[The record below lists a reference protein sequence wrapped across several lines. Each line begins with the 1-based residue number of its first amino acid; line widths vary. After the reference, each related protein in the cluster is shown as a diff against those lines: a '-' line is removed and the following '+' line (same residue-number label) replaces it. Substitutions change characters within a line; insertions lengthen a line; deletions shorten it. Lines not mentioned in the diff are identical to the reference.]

1 MEDYAAVNQ
10 IYKLFFSSDPPARTC
25 YGSSSLQTRVSLH
38 LIFSTEAAEIN
49 TLHVESISSWA
60 PAMIGPY
67 SQARKLRNTI
77 WLAGMIGL
85 NPATM
90 TLISDNF
97 EDQVEQIITNLK
109 AILEIHFKTE
119 LKNYENTVY
128 FKKGLKIEEIIT
140 EVKKKGMEIQE
151 AKEVDGL
158 PRNAKIEMDLKVMT

>member
-1 MEDYAAVNQ
+1 M
-10 IYKLFFSSDPPARTC
+10 
-25 YGSSSLQTRVSLH
+25 
-38 LIFSTEAAEIN
+38 
-49 TLHVESISSWA
+49 
-60 PAMIGPY
+60 
-67 SQARKLRNTI
+67 
-77 WLAGMIGL
+77 
-85 NPATM
+85 
-90 TLISDNF
+90 
-97 EDQVEQIITNLK
+97 EQIITNLK